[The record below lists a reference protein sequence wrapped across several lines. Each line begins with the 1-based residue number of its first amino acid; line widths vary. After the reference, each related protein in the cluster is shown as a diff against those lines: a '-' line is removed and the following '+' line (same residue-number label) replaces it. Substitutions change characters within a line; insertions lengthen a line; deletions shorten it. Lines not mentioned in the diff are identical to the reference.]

1 MLNWLS
7 CYLPKQLTINPQRC
21 LPDLESFSFKA
32 MSEKAKPVDI
42 SIISVIKRFV
52 WKAHNTYFKVFR
64 PPTPS
69 VGHKSINLI
78 TSHTQLTY
86 PHSYFTLHATDRTN
100 TVHNHPFI
108 HWNDHITT
116 SCPKTV
122 AHNICIFE
130 LFWLFHIHMP
140 TDFTSMQKKNI
151 AILYAILSH
160 NIHPHI
166 SAIQY
171 RSSPPSHNIKSN
183 FNFNSPHS
191 SPLPSTPVTS
201 HLSPFINP
209 NQQPWLKK

>member
-1 MLNWLS
+1 MLDWLS

-32 MSEKAKPVDI
+32 ILEKAKPVDI

-108 HWNDHITT
+108 HWIDHITT

-140 TDFTSMQKKNI
+140 TEFTSIQEKKI
-151 AILYAILSH
+151 AILYAILL
-160 NIHPHI
+160 HI
-166 SAIQY
+166 TYTPTFQLFNTDPLLTLIISNPTLISTLLIPNLCHQHQ
-171 RSSPPSHNIKSN
+171 SQVTSPPSSTRT
-183 FNFNSPHS
+183 NSHG
-191 SPLPSTPVTS
+191 
-201 HLSPFINP
+201 
-209 NQQPWLKK
+209 